1 MDTMERSVFR
11 NGLGRKGPAKPWL
24 PWYPADWL
32 SNPEL
37 LSLDFRSRGV
47 YMEFL
52 MTAWSGHPRGVLST
66 VAFARF
72 ADACSTQLGRKCDGS
87 ATRFRRIWDEI
98 TSKQLVSPVRGG
110 GWYSRR
116 MLREHGDL
124 GAMHDGPKPP
134 KGSTARE
141 LQRTDEEQKE
151 SRKDQTV
158 RVEDSHAPGGLL
170 STRALTQ
177 MVESVGGKQF
187 RSPVWRGRLLKIY
200 AKDGAA
206 GELIYALEKVQ
217 NSLAGRG
224 ELRVDDPGAYVGE
237 VIMRLAGERRK

>member
-1 MDTMERSVFR
+1 MGTMARSVFR

-24 PWYPADWL
+24 PWYPQHWL
-32 SNPEL
+32 SDVDL
-37 LSLDFRSRGV
+37 QGLGLAAQGL
-47 YMEFL
+47 YMNFL
-52 MTAWSGHPRGVLST
+52 MATWSCHPRGAMDGRAFDAFSRQS
-66 VAFARF
+66 VARMGRMRRRF
-72 ADACSTQLGRKCDGS
+72 DALWRHIVAAK
-87 ATRFRRIWDEI
+87 
-98 TSKQLVSPVRGG
+98 LVSPLKGG

-116 MLREHGDL
+116 IVREHGDL
-124 GAMHDGPKPP
+124 GAPQVGGKAP
-134 KGSTARE
+134 KGSGVRE
-141 LQRTDEEQKE
+141 HQRTEEEQKE

-158 RVEDSHAPGGLL
+158 RVEDSHTPGGLF

-217 NSLAGRG
+217 SSLAGRG
-224 ELRVDDPGAYVGE
+224 ELRIDDPGAYVGE